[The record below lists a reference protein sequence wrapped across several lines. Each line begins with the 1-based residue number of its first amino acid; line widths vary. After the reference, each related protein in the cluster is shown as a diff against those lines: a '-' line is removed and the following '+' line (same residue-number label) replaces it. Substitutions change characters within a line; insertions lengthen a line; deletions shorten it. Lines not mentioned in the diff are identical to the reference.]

1 MPMSQTTRGPI
12 EARLEETL
20 RDYWLGRVADHTH
33 DSYAGITLS
42 KFPEDL
48 RVYER
53 LLWDSRADTV
63 IEIGAEHGA
72 SALWFRDRL
81 ATLAYYGRLEKP
93 LVVSIDLNVGAAR
106 SNLLAADPE
115 MDDTIKLL
123 EGDVRDPELPRQVA
137 ELLPSNARPF
147 VIEDSGHT
155 YDATWAALEGFAGF
169 VPPRGYFVVEDGC
182 VDVEPMRLSADWPRG
197 VLPALGDWL
206 ATPAGSAFESRRDLE
221 MYGVTCHP
229 RGFLQRRA

>member
-1 MPMSQTTRGPI
+1 MNQSKSPI
-12 EARLEETL
+12 EARLGETL
-20 RDYWLGRVADHTH
+20 SDYWLGRVADHTN
-33 DSYAGITLS
+33 DSYAGITIS

-53 LLWDSRADTV
+53 LLWDSRANTV
-63 IEIGAEHGA
+63 IELGTEHGA

-81 ATLAYYGRLEKP
+81 ATLASYGRLEKP
-93 LVVSIDLNVGAAR
+93 LVVSIDLDIRAAR
-106 SNLLAADPE
+106 NNLLAVDPE
-115 MDDTIKLL
+115 MEGTIRLVQ
-123 EGDVRDPELPRQVA
+123 GDVRDPDLSRQVA

-169 VPPRGYFVVEDGC
+169 VPSGGYFVVEDGC
-182 VDVEPMRLSADWPRG
+182 VDVEPMRLSVDWPRG
-197 VLPALGDWL
+197 VLPALADWL

-229 RGFLQRRA
+229 KGFLQRQGS